1 MFFRPYLAWIPPL
14 LLVFVCGTFFLHT
27 FFSFP
32 VSQESDTPSVVAT
45 STAVARFDA
54 TLSTHRAMPQT
65 KAFFDRAYDVAESL
79 PAFSAL
85 PRGIILPHHLVAAR
99 EIAGVMKALEA
110 HPPKR
115 IVMIGPDH
123 LLRAHHHAILS
134 EAVWHTA
141 YGDVRPDTPTIAALK
156 EKGVAVVE
164 EPVFGIEH
172 SLAALLPFV
181 KRSLPETT
189 IVPILVRNGL
199 TPHEQQRLAAA
210 LPDDGDTLIIASV
223 DFSHY
228 QPSRVAAFHDLHSRA
243 VLATGAVDG
252 LAALEADSP
261 ETLSV
266 LVVAMAAR
274 GAQRFELL
282 RNTNSAEMLGDRSLR
297 ETTSYIIGAF
307 VSGPPV
313 ADPIV
318 TVLAT
323 GDLMF
328 DRAVRGYTA
337 QHGVDYPFALLRGA
351 EDRFFRGVDIIT
363 GNLEGAIAPRRAPE
377 KENDFAFDVSVADL
391 LRRMRF
397 SVVSLANNHAF
408 DQGRLGAAE
417 TQRALSAAGI
427 ASVGDQLSDDVPPW
441 TTTIRGRK
449 VAMLGFNMTDRPVH
463 ETEVEAAVRGA
474 AKANDILLVQ
484 VHWGA
489 EYHPNPTDAQRAF
502 GRQLVEWGATAV
514 IGTHPHVI
522 EGMEVWKG
530 RPIFWSL
537 GNTIF
542 DQDWSEETQQG
553 MLLGLAIG
561 ERGITTYLLPIRV
574 EKGQPRLVV
583 GKEDERMLGVF
594 ADRSDVS
601 DALRA
606 ETRTGIVQT
615 IFE

>member
-1 MFFRPYLAWIPPL
+1 MCGAFFSRA
-14 LLVFVCGTFFLHT
+14 
-27 FFSFP
+27 FFSFSA
-32 VSQESDTPSVVAT
+32 SQESEQSSVVAT
-45 STAVARFDA
+45 STAAVRLD
-54 TLSTHRAMPQT
+54 TMRPTHRATPQT
-65 KAFFDRAYDVAESL
+65 KAFFDRAYDAAESL

-85 PRGIILPHHLVAAR
+85 PRGIILPHHLVAVR

-115 IVMIGPDH
+115 IVLIGPDH

-134 EAVWHTA
+134 EAVWQTP
-141 YGDVRPDTPTIAALK
+141 YGAIEPDIATITSLKAA
-156 EKGVAVVE
+156 GVAVVE

-172 SLAALLPFV
+172 ALPALLPLI

-210 LPDDGDTLIIASV
+210 LPDDGDTLVIASV

-228 QPSRVAAFHDLHSRA
+228 QPSRVAAFHDLQSRA

-266 LVVAMAAR
+266 LVSTMAAR
-274 GAQRFELL
+274 GAQTFQLL
-282 RNTNSAEMLGDRSLR
+282 RNTNSAEVVGDPSIR
-297 ETTSYIIGAF
+297 ETTSYVIGAF
-307 VSGPPV
+307 VAGSPV
-313 ADPIV
+313 ADATV

-323 GDLMF
+323 GDMMF
-328 DRAVRGYTA
+328 DRAVRAYTA
-337 QHGVDYPFALLRGA
+337 LHGVDYPFALLRGV

-363 GNLEGAIAPRRAPE
+363 GNLEGAIAARRAPE
-377 KENDFAFDVSVADL
+377 KENDFAFDASIADL
-391 LRRMRF
+391 LGRMRF
-397 SVVSLANNHAF
+397 TVVNLANNHTL
-408 DQGRLGAAE
+408 DQGRLGVAE
-417 TQRALSAAGI
+417 TQRALAAVGI
-427 ASVGDQLSDDVPPW
+427 GSVGDQVFDDVPAW

-449 VAMLGFNMTDRPVH
+449 VAMLGFNMTDHPVH
-463 ETEVEAAVRGA
+463 ETEAEAAVRGA
-474 AKANDILLVQ
+474 AKAHDVVLVQ

-489 EYHPNPTDAQRAF
+489 EYHANPTGAQRAF

-537 GNTIF
+537 GNTVF
-542 DQDWSEETQQG
+542 DQDWSEETRQG
-553 MLLGLAIG
+553 MVLGLAIG
-561 ERGITTYLLPIRV
+561 ERSITTYLLPIRL

-583 GKEDERMLGVF
+583 GEEDTRLLGIF
-594 ADRSDVS
+594 ADRSDLP
-601 DALRA
+601 DPLRA
-606 ETRTGIVQT
+606 AARTGIVET